1 MIEITFA
8 LIKSRAIRHNLH
20 ALVVGK
26 ILENDFIIERA
37 QWCSLRE
44 PAIACFYSEHKGR
57 SYWDDLVR
65 SVSGHVIALALSRHN
80 AVDSWRAIMGATD
93 PRKAAPGT
101 LRALAIDEP
110 VVANNIVHGSD
121 SVASA
126 EREIRLIFGDAIWH
140 RINDRSPDGP

>member
-8 LIKSRAIRHNLH
+8 LIKSKAIRHNLH
-20 ALVVGK
+20 SLVISQ

-44 PAIACFYSEHKGR
+44 PIIARFYSEHKGR
-57 SYWDDLVR
+57 PYWDDLLR
-65 SVSGHVIALALSRHN
+65 SVSRHVIALALSRNN
-80 AVDSWRAIMGATD
+80 AVAEWRAIMGATD

-101 LRALAIDEP
+101 LRALAIGEP
-110 VVANNIVHGSD
+110 VMSDNVVHGSD

-126 EREIRLIFGDAIWH
+126 EREIRLIFGDTIWH
-140 RINDRSPDGP
+140 RINDRSPDGS